1 MPTKINT
8 QSTSVAAG
16 LKAVAVALDDIAKA
30 NKELEARENRVQA
43 AIAKLLRLAQKSG
56 DEQTMLKLQ
65 QTLQRE
71 SQILTAIMN
80 VLKARRDTAKAAIG
94 NVL

>member
-30 NKELEARENRVQA
+30 NKELEAREKRVQA

-65 QTLQRE
+65 QALQRE

>member
-30 NKELEARENRVQA
+30 NKELEAREKRVQA